1 MFYYSDDNKKMDE
14 KMLQSG
20 QKEISIACCSYTEN
34 GKIKPIFFKMPD
46 DNGIIQTYYIK
57 HINYAENKM
66 YKGQRVI
73 DFQCRIDVNGLSVLV
88 NLIAFVDSCK
98 WVLIQCT

>member
-57 HINYAENKM
+57 HISYAENKI

-73 DFQCRIDVNGLSVLV
+73 DFRCRIDLNGFSVFV
-88 NLIAFVDSCK
+88 NLINFVESCR
-98 WVLIQCT
+98 WILIQ

>member
-1 MFYYSDDNKKMDE
+1 MFYYSDNDSQIDE
-14 KMLQSG
+14 KILQHG
-20 QKEISIACCSYTEN
+20 QKEINIACCAFTEN

-73 DFQCRIDVNGLSVLV
+73 DFRCRIDVNGLSVLV
-88 NLIAFVDSCK
+88 NLITFVDSCK
-98 WVLIQCT
+98 WVLIQ